1 MKRIIIS
8 RTDSIGD
15 VVLTL
20 PLAVALRQKFPE
32 AYIIFLGRKYTEQ
45 VIRCCSAVN
54 EFADWDEIQHSVE
67 KMRSLNAD
75 VILHVFPGSKI
86 ASMAKQAGI
95 LLRIGTSH
103 RLYHFLTCNKLINLG
118 RKNSDLHEA
127 QLNLK
132 LGVALGLKGDF
143 SIDELREMNILDK
156 IQVLKEDELIEKCR
170 KNIILHPSSRG
181 SAREWHRDNFSSL
194 IRSLPADKFKIFIS
208 GTKEEGEKLKAFIED
223 HPGVTDIT
231 GKQDLSQFI
240 SFISRCDALVAAST
254 GPLHIAAALGIKAIG
269 IFPPMRPIHKERWGP
284 IGKRALALSVD
295 KSCSDCRKSS
305 DCVCMR
311 LVSPENVLKELLL
324 LL

>member
-15 VVLTL
+15 VMLTL
-20 PLAVALRQKFPE
+20 PLAVALRQKFPG
-32 AYIIFLGRKYTEQ
+32 AYIIFLGRTYTEP
-45 VIRCCSAVN
+45 VIRCCSAVD

-75 VILHVFPGSKI
+75 VILHVFPRSNI
-86 ASMAKQAGI
+86 ASMARRAGTP
-95 LLRIGTSH
+95 LRIGTSH

-118 RKNSDLHEA
+118 RKSSDLHEA

-132 LGVALGLKGDF
+132 LGVALGLKEDF
-143 SIDELREMNILDK
+143 SIDELKEMNLLDK
-156 IQVLKEDELIEKCR
+156 IPVLGEDGLINKSR
-170 KNIILHPSSRG
+170 RNIILHPSSRG
-181 SAREWHRDNFSSL
+181 SAREWHPDNFSAL

-208 GTKEEGEKLKAFIED
+208 GTKEEGEDLKAFI
-223 HPGVTDIT
+223 HAHSGVTDIT
-231 GKQDLSQFI
+231 GKHDLSQFI

-284 IGKRALALSVD
+284 IGKKALALSVD
-295 KSCSDCRKSS
+295 KSCSDCRKSG
-305 DCVCMR
+305 DCACMR
-311 LVSPENVLKELLL
+311 LVSSESITKELLL